1 MIGLVGKDIK
11 NIIITHDFHTS
22 KKLQKRMN
30 KLSRGME
37 LDRERNIFMYAHAHT
52 ALQLQTLIPEI
63 KNTLERIKR
72 RLDNTEK

>member
-37 LDRERNIFMYAHAHT
+37 LDRERNIFM
-52 ALQLQTLIPEI
+52 
-63 KNTLERIKR
+63 
-72 RLDNTEK
+72 